1 MEGGIKLR
9 TNLKKE
15 RDKKNITQ
23 EKLAEFLSISEITVR
38 SLENGSRNPSTKMAK
53 KYALFFGKSLDYL
66 FPDVFLILNDTKC
79 IEKGEV
85 S

>member
-1 MEGGIKLR
+1 MKGGIQLR

-23 EKLAEFLSISEITVR
+23 EKLAEFLGISEITVR

-53 KYALFFGKSLDYL
+53 RYALFFGKNLDYL
-66 FPDVFLILNDTKC
+66 FPDIFLISDDTKR
-79 IEKGEV
+79 IEKEALN
-85 S
+85 